1 MIQSINLYIT
11 NLTYIEETKNID
23 IYKYVVEKYK
33 VGNQSRATVH
43 GRCRIS
49 LKPLSYGSLF
59 FQSTIGN
66 LALIHSSSGL
76 KIKRVLDVNLNCIDG
91 GGSLFFIGSIYHFT
105 SQQIAVGANVQYL
118 SSQNNITVILEW
130 SVEVELEQN

>member
-1 MIQSINLYIT
+1 M
-11 NLTYIEETKNID
+11 
-23 IYKYVVEKYK
+23 EKYK

-59 FQSTIGN
+59 FQSTISN
-66 LALIHSSSGL
+66 LLLIDSSLGL

-91 GGSLFFIGSIYHFT
+91 GSSLFFIGSIYHFI
-105 SQQIAVGANVQYL
+105 SQQFVVGANVQYL

>member
-91 GGSLFFIGSIYHFT
+91 GGSLFLL
-105 SQQIAVGANVQYL
+105 VQY
-118 SSQNNITVILEW
+118 IILLHNKLLL
-130 SVEVELEQN
+130 VQMYNTFLLKII